1 MILSIVKLQQSEI
14 FRQFVKFCLVGIIN
28 TAIDYLV
35 YLGLTRGIDLYFLY
49 ANIIAILV
57 AMTFSFIF
65 NKYWTFRNYGKN
77 IKKQYLKFF
86 IVNLAY
92 FLLNNVIVFSLVKYF
107 MIFDLLAKIIATI
120 IGLIWNFTA
129 NRYWTFKRA

>member
-1 MILSIVKLQQSEI
+1 MSLNIAKLQQSII

-35 YLGLTRGIDLYFLY
+35 YFGLTRGLDLYFLY

-65 NKYWTFRNYGKN
+65 NKYWTFRDYQKN
-77 IKKQYLKFF
+77 IKKQYSKFF
-86 IVNLAY
+86 LVNIVY
-92 FLLNNVIVFSLVKYF
+92 FLLNNMIVFSLVKYLL
-107 MIFDLLAKIIATI
+107 IFDLLAKIIAI
-120 IGLIWNFTA
+120 FIGLIWNFTA
-129 NRYWTFKRA
+129 NRHWTFKRT

>member
-1 MILSIVKLQQSEI
+1 MSLNIAKLQQSVI

-35 YLGLTRGIDLYFLY
+35 YLGLTRGLDLYFLY

-65 NKYWTFRNYGKN
+65 NKYWTFRDYQKN
-77 IKKQYLKFF
+77 IKKQYSKFF
-86 IVNLAY
+86 LVNLVY
-92 FLLNNVIVFSLVKYF
+92 FLLNNMIVFSLVKYLL
-107 MIFDLLAKIIATI
+107 IFDLLAKVMAIFV
-120 IGLIWNFTA
+120 GLIWNFTA
-129 NRYWTFKRA
+129 NRYWTFKRT